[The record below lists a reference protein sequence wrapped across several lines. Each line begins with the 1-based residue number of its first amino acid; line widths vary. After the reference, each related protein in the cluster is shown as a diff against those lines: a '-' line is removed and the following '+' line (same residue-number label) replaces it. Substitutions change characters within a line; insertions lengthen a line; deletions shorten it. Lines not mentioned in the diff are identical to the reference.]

1 MSLND
6 KQRTFCREYIVDLN
20 ATQAAIR
27 AGYSKKAAA
36 PTASRLLMN
45 DKIQTEIKKLM
56 DKRNERTDITAD
68 RVIHQLARIAFMD
81 IKDFV
86 EWGLEERNEIVDED
100 EDGRPIIEPIHREFV
115 RLKDREQIDGTLIQT
130 IKMGKHGM
138 IVEFPDRMKALE
150 ALAKHTGVYDDRP
163 NVNVDMTGFV
173 SALKE
178 TAQKVGGLWEDDP
191 DNDPG
196 GDPDGEN

>member
-1 MSLND
+1 MSLSD
-6 KQRTFCREYIVDLN
+6 KQKTFCREYIIDLN

-27 AGYSKKAAA
+27 AGYSKKAAT
-36 PTASRLLMN
+36 PTASRLLMKDN
-45 DKIQTEIKKLM
+45 IQAEIKTLI
-56 DKRNERTDITAD
+56 DARNQRTDITAD
-68 RVIHQLARIAFMD
+68 RVIEQLARVAFMD
-81 IKDFV
+81 IKDMID
-86 EWGLEERNEIVDED
+86 WGVEERNEIVDED
-100 EDGRPIIEPIHREFV
+100 EDGRPIVEPVQREFV
-115 RLKDREQIDGTLIQT
+115 RLKDQQSIDGTLIQT

-163 NVNVDMTGFV
+163 NVTVDMTGFV

-178 TAQKVGGLWEDDP
+178 TAAKVGGLWDEDP

-196 GDPDGEN
+196 GDPNGQG